1 MNDTPEKRHNI
12 DQDSIGIFLWM
23 KMCHNSNCSL
33 SHTSSFMPL
42 LWAAAASEKRNLLI
56 LIISLSLWPL
66 EQAPV
71 TVCNW
76 LLPLLPSR
84 LCEFDYSCLGGCSLY
99 DCTSHF
105 FLQYCSHAW
114 SPCVGNV
121 QRFSKWPYLCE
132 NISVWCILWRVGC
145 VLITRKFVFGGNV
158 LLALLF
164 SFAWQANI

>member
-1 MNDTPEKRHNI
+1 M
-12 DQDSIGIFLWM
+12 LLL
-23 KMCHNSNCSL
+23 CL
-33 SHTSSFMPL
+33 S
-42 LWAAAASEKRNLLI
+42 ASERRDLLI
-56 LIISLSLWPL
+56 FMTSLPLWPL

-84 LCEFDYSCLGGCSLY
+84 LYEFDYSCLGGCSLY

-105 FLQYCSHAW
+105 FLPYCSHAW

-132 NISVWCILWRVGC
+132 NISVWCILWRVGW
-145 VLITRKFVFGGNV
+145 VLITTKFVFGGKV
-158 LLALLF
+158 LSRFVFFFCCFL
-164 SFAWQANI
+164 FAWQASI